1 MKEKKNKTIKQ
12 QKNKERIAQYA
23 FFAGEFAVIPIP
35 FIVMGAVNWNEWFAY
50 NPGGWKIG
58 LGGTIA
64 IALMSIATLLVSAMK
79 EDKKITGGYVAI
91 VIGWYAMAFVAML
104 VSQILAEIYKIMFI
118 GGSGMLAAFG
128 LDLGSKEMKKRAD
141 KHKLAMIDAE
151 KELNKEQAKEEII
164 SESKKKKI
172 RF

>member
-12 QKNKERIAQYA
+12 QKNKERAAQYA
-23 FFAGEFAVIPIP
+23 LFASEFAVIPIP
-35 FIVMGAVNWNEWFAY
+35 FVVMAAVNWNEWFAY

-64 IALMSIATLLVSAMK
+64 IALMSLAALMVSSMK
-79 EDKKITGGYVAI
+79 EDKRITGGFIAI
-91 VIGWYAMAFVAML
+91 VMVWYTLAFVAL
-104 VSQILAEIYKIMFI
+104 LLSEILAEIYKIMFI
-118 GGSGMLAAFG
+118 GGSGLLAAFG
-128 LDLGSKEMKKRAD
+128 LDLGSKQMKKKAD
-141 KHKLAMIDAE
+141 LHKSAMVEAQ

-164 SESKKKKI
+164 SQEKKI

>member
-12 QKNKERIAQYA
+12 QKNKERAAQYA
-23 FFAGEFAVIPIP
+23 LFTSEFAVIPIP
-35 FIVMGAVNWNEWFAY
+35 FAIMAAVNWNEWFAY

-64 IALMSIATLLVSAMK
+64 IALMSLAALMVSSMK
-79 EDKKITGGYVAI
+79 EDKRITGGFVAI
-91 VIGWYAMAFVAML
+91 VMVWYTLAFIAL
-104 VSQILAEIYKIMFI
+104 LLSEILAEIYKIMFI
-118 GGSGMLAAFG
+118 GGSGLLAAFG
-128 LDLGSKEMKKRAD
+128 LDLGSKQMKKKAD
-141 KHKLAMIDAE
+141 LHKSAIVEAE

-164 SESKKKKI
+164 KDNKKSI

>member
-12 QKNKERIAQYA
+12 QKNKERAAQYA
-23 FFAGEFAVIPIP
+23 LFASEFAVIPIP
-35 FIVMGAVNWNEWFAY
+35 FAIMAAVNWNEWFAY

-64 IALMSIATLLVSAMK
+64 IALMSLAALMVSSMK
-79 EDKKITGGYVAI
+79 EDKRITGGFVAI
-91 VIGWYAMAFVAML
+91 VMVWYTLAFIAL
-104 VSQILAEIYKIMFI
+104 LLSEILAEIYKIMFI
-118 GGSGMLAAFG
+118 GGSGLLAAFG
-128 LDLGSKEMKKRAD
+128 LDLGSKQMKKKAD
-141 KHKLAMIDAE
+141 LHKSAIVEAQ

-164 SESKKKKI
+164 SQEKKI